1 MKKLSLLFLSIFWLT
16 STWAQIPPNYYS
28 SAEGKTQNNLKI
40 ALSEIITNGYNQ
52 RDYGDLWKDFYTTD
66 ARPDGKVWD
75 MYSNCEF
82 TFGTNQC
89 GNYSKICDCYN
100 REHSIPKSWFNDQ
113 YPMYTDLFHLY
124 PTDGFTNGKRGNF
137 PLGEVSN
144 ASWTGNNSS
153 KLGSNTFPGFSG
165 TVFEPADEYKGD
177 FARTHFYMATRYI
190 DKKLSFENGAP
201 VFTYQNST
209 CDLTEYA
216 INLFLKWH
224 REDPVSDKETHRNNA
239 VYTIQKNRNPYIDY
253 PELVEHIWG
262 NLQSNPFTL
271 AIPSTSKKPEITI
284 ISQPNG
290 ISIEGATP
298 NLPITIYTI
307 IGQPIFSTLYIPDT
321 LIPINHLSKGVYIIK
336 IGDYVHKILW

>member
-1 MKKLSLLFLSIFWLT
+1 MKKIALVFLSFLWLT
-16 STWAQIPPNYYS
+16 ITLAQIPTNYYTT
-28 SAEGKTQNNLKI
+28 AEGKTQNELKI
-40 ALSEIITNGYNQ
+40 TLSDIITNGYIQRTYNQ
-52 RDYGDLWKDFYTTD
+52 LWNDFYTTN
-66 ARPDGKVWD
+66 ARPNGKVWD

-82 TFGTNQC
+82 TFGTYQC

-144 ASWTGNNSS
+144 ASWTSNNNS
-153 KLGSNTFPGFSG
+153 KLGLSSFYGFSG
-165 TVFEPADEYKGD
+165 VVFEPADEYKGD

-190 DKKLSFENGAP
+190 NKKISYENGEI

-209 CDLTEYA
+209 CDLTDYA

-224 REDPVSDKETHRNNA
+224 REDPVSEKETHRNNA
-239 VYTIQKNRNPYIDY
+239 VFTLQKNRNPYIDY

-262 NLQSNPFTL
+262 NLQTNPFSL
-271 AIPSTSKKPEITI
+271 AVSPISKQPEISI
-284 ISQPNG
+284 ISHPNG
-290 ISIEGATP
+290 IGIKGITP
-298 NLPITIYTI
+298 NLSITIYSI
-307 IGQPIFSTLYIPDT
+307 LGHPIFTSSYIPDE
-321 LIPINHLSKGVYIIK
+321 LIPLTHLCKGVYIIK
-336 IGDYVHKILW
+336 IGEYANKIIW

>member
-1 MKKLSLLFLSIFWLT
+1 MKKLSLLFLSLFWLT
-16 STWAQIPPNYYS
+16 ITLAQIPPNYYS

-40 ALSEIITNGYNQ
+40 ALSEIISN
-52 RDYGDLWKDFYTTD
+52 DYDEKKYSDLWNFFSSTD

-82 TFGTNQC
+82 SFGTNQC

-137 PLGEVSN
+137 PLGEVST
-144 ASWTGNNSS
+144 ASWTGNNNS

-165 TVFEPADEYKGD
+165 TVYEPADEYKGD

-190 DKKLSFENGAP
+190 DKKINYENGAP

-224 REDPVSDKETHRNNA
+224 REDPVSEKETHRNNA

-262 NLQSNPFTL
+262 NAQSNPFTL
-271 AIPSTSKKPEITI
+271 AVPSVTKKPEITI
-284 ISQPNG
+284 INQPNG
-290 ISIEGATP
+290 ISIQGATP

-307 IGQPIFSTLYIPDT
+307 LGQPIFSTLYIPDT
-321 LIPINHLSKGVYIIK
+321 LIPLHHLSKGVYILK
-336 IGDYVHKILW
+336 IENSAFKILW